1 MLVLSQKTWT
11 WSVGAELLASDERD
25 TVGTT
30 ALPRRRTFLIGALP
44 LSLNYD
50 GSDDLLD
57 PTRGFRLGMPISP
70 ELSFQS
76 GPFGYVRTQ
85 LDGSF
90 SQPIGDRVV
99 LAGRARVGY
108 LGEDDGEMVRAA
120 GRGGGCRSV

>member
-1 MLVLSQKTWT
+1 MRSSDLISGSLEQQTNIIFQKTWT
-11 WSVGAELLASDERD
+11 WSVGAELLASDERG

-57 PTRGFRLGMPISP
+57 PTSGFRPGMRITP

-76 GPFGYVRTQ
+76 GPFVSVRTK
-85 LDGSF
+85 
-90 SQPIGDRVV
+90 IGGRVST
-99 LAGRARVGY
+99 R
-108 LGEDDGEMVRAA
+108 
-120 GRGGGCRSV
+120 